1 MKPARKV
8 VRRNP
13 GRGVGMVFGVGPDGA
28 YAEHESFLERAFILV
43 ASVCPYV
50 KYIRSQPYRIEWAD
64 PTGEMHT
71 YVPDFELELID
82 SCRLVVE
89 VKPGR
94 FVPKHKDL
102 FDAVTRRLRADGLSY
117 FVATDRLLRAECVRQ
132 AELCRRFRKADLPAS
147 LCQAA
152 LELAKNGIDFDA
164 AASTDVPDYVWLG
177 LIGRRMLHTSV
188 ADMSGSTRLVPE
200 RNEHDSEI
208 QCLDWFGGSR
218 WGADL

>member
-13 GRGVGMVFGVGPDGA
+13 SRGVGMVFGVGPDGA
-28 YAEHESFLERAFILV
+28 YAEHESFLERSFILV
-43 ASVCPYV
+43 ASVCPHV
-50 KYIRSQPYRIEWAD
+50 RYIRSQSCRIEWAD
-64 PTGEMHT
+64 QTGQVHT

-82 SCRLVVE
+82 GCRMLVE
-89 VKPGR
+89 VKPTR

-102 FDAVTRRLRADGLSY
+102 FDAVAKRLNVDGLSY
-117 FVATDRLLRAECVRQ
+117 FVATDRLLPAERVRQ

-152 LELAKNGIDFDA
+152 LELAKTGIDFDVA
-164 AASTDVPDYVWLG
+164 ARTDVPEYVWLG
-177 LIGRRMLHTSV
+177 LIGRKMLHTSA
-188 ADMSGSTRLVPE
+188 ADMSGSTRLVLE
-200 RNEHDSEI
+200 RDEHDSEV